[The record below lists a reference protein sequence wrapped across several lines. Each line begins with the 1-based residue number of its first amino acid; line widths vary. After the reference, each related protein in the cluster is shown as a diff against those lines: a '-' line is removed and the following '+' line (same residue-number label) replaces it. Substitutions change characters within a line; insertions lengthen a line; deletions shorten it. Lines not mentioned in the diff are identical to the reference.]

1 MNDTTKAA
9 LQRIAQ
15 TLGVSEEMFLGARD
29 AGPSVAAEHRLSEEL
44 ELLRVFQTI
53 EDPEVRH
60 ACLAFVRDAAGA
72 IKGA

>member
-1 MNDTTKAA
+1 MNDTARAA

-15 TLGVSEEMFLGARD
+15 TLGISEEMFLGARD

-44 ELLRVFQTI
+44 ELLRVYQTI
-53 EDPEVRH
+53 EDPDTRLV
-60 ACLAFVRDAAGA
+60 CLAFVRDAAGA